1 MGYTYYY
8 VLLLANFVFGTKFA
22 NLALVSLRNVAEE
35 NYTCYNLFHLE
46 FFWYD
51 WLTMVKH

>member
-8 VLLLANFVFGTKFA
+8 VLLVANFVFGTKFA

-35 NYTCYNLFHLE
+35 NYTCYNLFQLE